1 MSNLICFCMYLSKTN
16 CIRCTRALNLNIKRY
31 KLTHGKQVTVEQ
43 IGNFSMA
50 HTGVCYRN
58 INLTPASAEETQS
71 AMMARDLLVGANGNY
86 AGDDRA
92 IFAKI
97 VTSDNDT

>member
-1 MSNLICFCMYLSKTN
+1 
-16 CIRCTRALNLNIKRY
+16 
-31 KLTHGKQVTVEQ
+31 
-43 IGNFSMA
+43 MA

-58 INLTPASAEETQS
+58 SNLAPASAEEAQS
-71 AMMARDLLVGANGNY
+71 VMMACDLLVDGKGNY

-97 VTSDNDT
+97 VTSDNDI